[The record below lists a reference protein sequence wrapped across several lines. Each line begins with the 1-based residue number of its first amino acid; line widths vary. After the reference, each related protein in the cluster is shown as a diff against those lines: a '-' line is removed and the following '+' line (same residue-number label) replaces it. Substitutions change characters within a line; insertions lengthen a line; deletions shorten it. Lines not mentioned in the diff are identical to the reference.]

1 MVTVEVDPVHVESR
15 LAAGGIGC
23 PTCGDGVLGGWGY
36 ARARQIE
43 GLSDPLRPR
52 RARCR
57 ACTVTHVL
65 LPVTVLLRR
74 AYAAERIW
82 AALIARA
89 EGAGHRRIGVEPG
102 DSGGDGAGLAA
113 PRRSRGWRRFGSG
126 FCGVAVAA
134 GVDVRI
140 PDGTGCAW
148 RDVVAAVATATAAIR
163 FRFGAA
169 GLLRRG
175 DAGAGGGRGQWW
187 SAAGTGMVATTRLSA
202 AQHQSPLTRS
212 GVIGDPRQGACP
224 ATVSGRPS
232 IGEENREG
240 VVGGA
245 QAPRAGAGDR
255 VVPLSADLPGLG

>member
-1 MVTVEVDPVHVESR
+1 MVTVEADPVHVESR

-23 PTCGDGVLGGWGY
+23 PTCGVGVLGGWGY

-82 AALIARA
+82 AALTARA
-89 EGAGHRRIGVEPG
+89 EGAGHRRIGASLGVP
-102 DSGGDGAGLAA
+102 AA
-113 PRRSRGWRRFGSG
+113 TVRGWLRRAGSRLEAVRVW
-126 FCGVAVAA
+126 FLGVAVAA

-148 RDVVAAVATATAAIR
+148 RDVLAAVATATAAIR

-169 GLLRRG
+169 GLLGAVTPDRVAVAASGGRLLAPGWLSRRG
-175 DAGAGGGRGQWW
+175 
-187 SAAGTGMVATTRLSA
+187 
-202 AQHQSPLTRS
+202 
-212 GVIGDPRQGACP
+212 
-224 ATVSGRPS
+224 
-232 IGEENREG
+232 
-240 VVGGA
+240 
-245 QAPRAGAGDR
+245 
-255 VVPLSADLPGLG
+255 